1 MKLRKFTE
9 EGHRK
14 YIILYDTIK
23 ESINKNN
30 KDIEKGFSKKLQE
43 EIKNLKNN
51 HSLSTEVPL
60 GKNLKEQNFKTS
72 YELGAYLDNLL
83 KDCNLSEISF
93 DEKLWDWITLFHFDT
108 VFSTLMT
115 GYSEHRYVLS
125 NDWKTRYRH
134 LVRSS
139 WFAYNKYQNS
149 SKLFLSKA
157 PYVGTDFL
165 EQFISHRITEN
176 YTPSAECV
184 YELYY
189 DKKNQK
195 TRPGYSKKFIK
206 KKGVKTLVKASMG
219 RFIDKLNQYNQ
230 IYDIWL
236 MEPKDIIS
244 LLPKEFDELKKLNG
258 YK

>member
-9 EGHRK
+9 EGHGK
-14 YIILYDTIK
+14 YILLYDTIK

-108 VFSTLMT
+108 VFSTSMT

-125 NDWKTRYRH
+125 NDWKTQF
-134 LVRSS
+134 LFATTCWALLTIWENSVSS
-139 WFAYNKYQNS
+139 S
-149 SKLFLSKA
+149 SF
-157 PYVGTDFL
+157 
-165 EQFISHRITEN
+165 
-176 YTPSAECV
+176 
-184 YELYY
+184 
-189 DKKNQK
+189 
-195 TRPGYSKKFIK
+195 
-206 KKGVKTLVKASMG
+206 
-219 RFIDKLNQYNQ
+219 
-230 IYDIWL
+230 IWL
-236 MEPKDIIS
+236 RSPYCSLTSAMELTGVLVMLTAPCPQWH
-244 LLPKEFDELKKLNG
+244 LE
-258 YK
+258 